1 MPWEEVT
8 SPKMFRA
15 VSMRL
20 FSKTGWITLLKWLST
35 FLMHQGTAKIFVP
48 QEEIA
53 TLVDPPMVIKYKIK
67 WLNLLAE
74 RSTSLQ
80 LRLMNLVIL

>member
-1 MPWEEVT
+1 MEEVT

-35 FLMHQGTAKIFVP
+35 FSMHQGTAKIFVP
-48 QEEIA
+48 QEEMTI
-53 TLVDPPMVIKYKIK
+53 LKDLLMVTKFKIK
-67 WLNLLAE
+67 WLNSLAE

-80 LRLMNLVIL
+80 LRLMNLVML